1 MTSCVAKGKKYVN
14 EAIARYVEWGDLCW
28 KPSNK
33 AIWIGADRCV
43 SQSQDIFEA
52 FDFVATNFDEITWV
66 QVKSDE
72 SDCSKARKLI
82 DDLPMPKGTLR
93 VVLMRVKGKPGTFK
107 RWRKVYGDV
116 WIADG
121 VV

>member
-14 EAIARYVEWGDLCW
+14 EAIEIWKSDGYVCW
-28 KPSNK
+28 KPGNK
-33 AIWIGADRCV
+33 AHFIGPGRVV
-43 SQSQDIFEA
+43 SQSQDIFEC
-52 FDFVATNFDEITWV
+52 FDFVATSTGDIMWV